1 MQNDLF
7 EPVRRKLR
15 FMLDFLDELSLELPE
30 EKADYL
36 SAPTGKHRAV
46 ERLCQLVIEG
56 SIDANCLLVVQS
68 GGNPPTSA
76 RDSFKA
82 VHFMK
87 RFLEDNLYRIGR
99 VTILQKLQKYS
110 RALPNKGGTMNM
122 ARVINI
128 TMPDELF
135 EQVNQH
141 AQRESRPR
149 SAILREAL
157 QLYFAVKAEEESA
170 RERVYET
177 LKDIHRTVA
186 QSQFSEEEIDARIA
200 RGVKAVRT
208 QRKRATAKV
217 VKCQ

>member
-1 MQNDLF
+1 
-7 EPVRRKLR
+7 
-15 FMLDFLDELSLELPE
+15 
-30 EKADYL
+30 
-36 SAPTGKHRAV
+36 
-46 ERLCQLVIEG
+46 
-56 SIDANCLLVVQS
+56 
-68 GGNPPTSA
+68 
-76 RDSFKA
+76 
-82 VHFMK
+82 
-87 RFLEDNLYRIGR
+87 
-99 VTILQKLQKYS
+99 
-110 RALPNKGGTMNM
+110 M